1 MVEHRRDDETTQ
13 AELRLPMK
21 SFPLCQSTALNVLL
35 LVVRVPAIHVH
46 VLVHLW
52 SGRSVLHV
60 DLF

>member
-1 MVEHRRDDETTQ
+1 MVDEGRDDETTQ

-21 SFPLCQSTALNVLL
+21 SFPLCQATALNVLL
-35 LVVRVPAIHVH
+35 LVVRVPAIYD
-46 VLVHLW
+46 LVHLW